1 MKLLFVTLATL
12 LNKNILE
19 FLNLFTTDKETNK
32 RHYNDLHD
40 ERIRPDVKYD
50 FKHEC
55 NEDKSRHHFVLC
67 RVIKPR
73 SLETGSNQCG
83 QTCSKFGAKV
93 LTTFHRCENFTSL
106 S

>member
-1 MKLLFVTLATL
+1 MKLLLVTLATL

-19 FLNLFTTDKETNK
+19 FFNLFTSDKETNK

-40 ERIRPDVKYD
+40 ETIRSDVKYD
-50 FKHEC
+50 LNHEC

-73 SLETGSNQCG
+73 SLETGKKPLRTNVLQIRG
-83 QTCSKFGAKV
+83 QSTYDISA
-93 LTTFHRCENFTSL
+93 L
-106 S
+106 